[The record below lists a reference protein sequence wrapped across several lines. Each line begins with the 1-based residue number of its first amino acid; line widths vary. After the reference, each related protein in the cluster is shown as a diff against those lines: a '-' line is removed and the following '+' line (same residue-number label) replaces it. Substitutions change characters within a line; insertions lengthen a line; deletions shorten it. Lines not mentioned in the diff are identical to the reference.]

1 MGEMQRV
8 VHCRSAEPHDTH
20 TWQGG
25 TVDQGTALCP
35 GGPWT
40 GPGSTNR
47 GAAGD
52 QVVLDLLAA
61 QWRKRRLAE
70 RRPGPAEAGWGGDDG
85 GGVAGR
91 CAAATGPRRLAA
103 RDHLMPRRVRIN
115 GQWYDASNAPPWF
128 EDIRPHVDNARTDRE
143 QWLATR
149 REAAANGQRNRRGSA
164 ITGAIL
170 IGLAVGILVITGI
183 LLAEVLF

>member
-1 MGEMQRV
+1 MGETQRV
-8 VHCRSAEPHDTH
+8 VHCRFAEPHDTH

-25 TVDQGTALCP
+25 TVDQGAALCP

-70 RRPGPAEAGWGGDDG
+70 NDAPIGTSLRTFQDDSY
-85 GGVAGR
+85 R
-91 CAAATGPRRLAA
+91 FA
-103 RDHLMPRRVRIN
+103 RDALEQLKRAGVEMMVVGSPDDV
-115 GQWYDASNAPPWF
+115 QPPPTPGGWQ
-128 EDIRPHVDNARTDRE
+128 PGT
-143 QWLATR
+143 T
-149 REAAANGQRNRRGSA
+149 
-164 ITGAIL
+164 
-170 IGLAVGILVITGI
+170 
-183 LLAEVLF
+183 